1 MAENKIKAVLFDLDM
16 TLLDL
21 FTPKDEAIKAA
32 LSAMFDA
39 GLDMDKEE
47 AFIKLKKEYN
57 KDFEGPLVI
66 SNFLNNVK
74 QYHPKILAA
83 AINSYR
89 TTKAG
94 LLKPYPEV
102 IDTLTKLKATG
113 LKLAIVTD
121 APVLKAYRRLDSVGV
136 TEFFDIVVT
145 VTDTGKKKPSP
156 EPFTEALKRL
166 NLTKEE
172 VIHVGDWPERDIKG
186 ANEFGMISV
195 HAKYG
200 DIFSNSSYK
209 GKADFEIESFSQL
222 LGVIHTINQKA

>member
-1 MAENKIKAVLFDLDM
+1 MTENKIKAVLFDLDM

-32 LSAMFDA
+32 LNAMMDA
-39 GLDMDKEE
+39 GLDMGKEE
-47 AFIKLKKEYN
+47 AFNKLKQEYY

-66 SNFLNNVK
+66 SNFLRNIN

-89 TTKAG
+89 TSKAE

-102 IDTLTKLKATG
+102 IDTLTKLKAKG

-121 APVLKAYRRLDSVGV
+121 APILKAYRRLDSVGV
-136 TEFFDIVVT
+136 TEFFDVVVT
-145 VTDTGKKKPSP
+145 TTDTGKKKPSP
-156 EPFTEALKRL
+156 EPFNEALKRL

-172 VIHVGDWPERDIKG
+172 AVHVGDWPERDIKG
-186 ANEFGMISV
+186 ANELGMLSV

-200 DIFSNSSYK
+200 DIFSDSSYK
-209 GKADFEIESFSQL
+209 GKADYELDSFSEL
-222 LGVIHTINQKA
+222 LGVVHTINQKA